1 MKLGHHLTGMDLST
15 YKPQLVTSQRSEYN
29 LVIRENQGLS
39 QGTGFWWLIFTFDY
53 ELEKG
58 IEVRLTN
65 FKQDSTSG
73 DWTLEITKC
82 HYLGITSERNMASF
96 DMVDE
101 FVNSAELSHL
111 NRCAIS
117 DEKLVDYL
125 EKNMVPIVAKKIKYK
140 KFKPKFQFFLSHK
153 TKEKPLMCTFANG
166 LQFLGY
172 DTWLDVSSMPMGAGL
187 AGALKSAI
195 EKCDCLIAWLTV
207 DYLKS
212 EYCIAELVYAKK
224 CGKII
229 IPFGTFSEIE
239 EYFNGDMEFLRHRV
253 IFDPK
258 ISFFEVLRRIDETLF
273 NFEHLPL

>member
-1 MKLGHHLTGMDLST
+1 
-15 YKPQLVTSQRSEYN
+15 
-29 LVIRENQGLS
+29 
-39 QGTGFWWLIFTFDY
+39 
-53 ELEKG
+53 
-58 IEVRLTN
+58 
-65 FKQDSTSG
+65 
-73 DWTLEITKC
+73 
-82 HYLGITSERNMASF
+82 
-96 DMVDE
+96 
-101 FVNSAELSHL
+101 
-111 NRCAIS
+111 
-117 DEKLVDYL
+117 
-125 EKNMVPIVAKKIKYK
+125 
-140 KFKPKFQFFLSHK
+140 
-153 TKEKPLMCTFANG
+153 MCTFANG